1 MPGDFGGP
9 VCSCAPFFY
18 LCTRDRGCTVHPAFP
33 RALCFR
39 GCAKIMANLEQCL
52 LRDREPMSLNYIHSS
67 CPDLIR
73 ASIKLHK
80 SLCEGDGLPGHRRAE
95 ATPSFR
101 RLCPAMTNY
110 LNVIACDK
118 REAFAQGSSCD
129 EAIQSRLASLLR
141 DGLFRGACHRA
152 CIHATRRPAMTF

>member
-9 VCSCAPFFY
+9 VCSCAFSLVGLHTGP
-18 LCTRDRGCTVHPAFP
+18 RVHRAPGIPARP
-33 RALCFR
+33 LSSRARKL
-39 GCAKIMANLEQCL
+39 MANLEHAL
-52 LRDREPMSLNYIHSS
+52 LRECEPVSLNYIHSS

-80 SLCEGDGLPGHRRAE
+80 SLWEGDGLPGHRRAE